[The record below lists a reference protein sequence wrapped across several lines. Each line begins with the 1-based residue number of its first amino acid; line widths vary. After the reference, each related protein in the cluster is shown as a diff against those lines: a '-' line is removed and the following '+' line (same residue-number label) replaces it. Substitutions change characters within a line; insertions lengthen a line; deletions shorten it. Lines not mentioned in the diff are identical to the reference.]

1 MKMDVLFEQ
10 NELERRTMMKKVLAL
25 VLVLSMAGIA
35 SAGYQIAMPDK
46 VNVLTDATF
55 QIVIGGA
62 AAEAYDGGVYGYLMP
77 ASYVVSTNAGNL
89 GKVNEFPDYGG
100 IDFSVGDLQGAGVK
114 AGEWVTLTYNVGKVG
129 EMATFNFFDYA
140 ISYDQAVS
148 TRTVQFVPE
157 PMTLSL
163 LGLGAL
169 VLRRRS

>member
-10 NELERRTMMKKVLAL
+10 NEELERRTMMKKVLAL

-46 VNVLTDATF
+46 VNVNTDATF

-62 AAEAYDGGVYGYLMP
+62 AGEAYDGGVYGLMP
-77 ASYVVSTNAGNL
+77 DSFVVSPNAGNL
-89 GKVNEFPDYGG
+89 GGVTPFAEYVGV
-100 IDFSVGDLQGAGVK
+100 DFAIGDLQGLGVK
-114 AGEWVTLTYNVGKVG
+114 AGEWVTLTYKVG
-129 EMATFNFFDYA
+129 AKNTVQNFDFFDYA
-140 ISYDQAVS
+140 ISTTQAVS
-148 TRTVQFVPE
+148 SRSVAFIPE